1 MCPASRSSR
10 AAMSR
15 CSAATQRQ
23 AEFGIGGAGLAGQ
36 AAAFG
41 RQAQRQLAVF
51 KQFVRAGGPGFVAQ
65 VEAGEQVRRAATQ
78 RAQLPVQPPPAQPL
92 VGAATVAGGGEQA
105 VAQGPVSVVKPG
117 RKPSATASRRREV
130 RTAPRW
136 SA

>member
-1 MCPASRSSR
+1 MPGVAVQPCGHVQVQRR
-10 AAMSR
+10 G
-15 CSAATQRQ
+15 QRQ

-65 VEAGEQVRRAATQ
+65 VEASGQLRRAATQ

-105 VAQGPVSVVKPG
+105 VAQGRVQ
-117 RKPSATASRRREV
+117 RREAGQKAV
-130 RTAPRW
+130 RHRVEQA
-136 SA
+136 